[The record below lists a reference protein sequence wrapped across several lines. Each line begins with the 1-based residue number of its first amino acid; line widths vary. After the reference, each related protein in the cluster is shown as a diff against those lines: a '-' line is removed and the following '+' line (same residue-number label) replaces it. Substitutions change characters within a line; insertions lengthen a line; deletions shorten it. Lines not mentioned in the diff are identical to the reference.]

1 MNLFSKAYKAVH
13 NVYKYEQTAAIDV
26 GALQRIIV
34 TFGIIMLLIDMENL
48 RQGKWLIGIATFVVA
63 VICVLAA
70 LLLRRFE
77 QVRTLAKLQVL
88 FYCFSRFPF
97 CFWEQTPDSL
107 FCGIF

>member
-34 TFGIIMLLIDMENL
+34 TFGIIMLLIDMESGL
-48 RQGKWLIGIATFVVA
+48 LG
-63 VICVLAA
+63 
-70 LLLRRFE
+70 LLLLLWLLFACLQPCCSVALNRF
-77 QVRTLAKLQVL
+77 VRFAKLQVL

>member
-26 GALQRIIV
+26 GALQRIII
-34 TFGIIMLLIDMENL
+34 TFSIIMLLIDMENL
-48 RQGKWLIGIATFVVA
+48 RQGEWLIGIATFVVA

-70 LLLRRFE
+70 LLLRRF
-77 QVRTLAKLQVL
+77 AKLQVL